1 MKEPKLKTVYV
12 CSNCGETSPR
22 WMGRCPSCGSWNTMN
37 EDVVAEAPKAGTAAA
52 KQAAAARPE
61 GVTTLTAK
69 RLSEISM
76 TEEKSRILTGISELD
91 RVLGGGIVL
100 GGVVLLSGEPG
111 VGKSTMLLQLCGAI
125 SNQHSVLY
133 ITGEESVR
141 QVKLRAARLKVP
153 QDNIFLAAENDVDEI
168 CGLIEKEKPDLVVID
183 SIQTMRCM
191 DISSSAGTVSQ
202 VKESAARLLAVA
214 KKQEIPMFIVGHVNK
229 DGAIAGPKVMEHIV
243 DTVLYFEGDKMLPY
257 RILRAA
263 KNRYGSTNEL
273 GMFDMT
279 GQGLAE
285 IENPSQ
291 MLLDGRPLG
300 VSGNCVAC
308 IMEGGRPILSEIQA
322 LATKTNFPAPRRACS
337 GYDYNRMNLL
347 IAVLEKRAGYFFGNL
362 DVYINI
368 VGGIALRDTACDLSV
383 CLSMVSS
390 LLDRPVSDK
399 LIAIGEVGLGGEV
412 RSVPNLEQRLH
423 EAERIGF
430 ERAVIPKHSLNHLS
444 PADYPGMQLIGA
456 AYITDA
462 INALKSDRL

>member
-291 MLLDGRPLG
+291 MLLEGRPLG
-300 VSGNCVAC
+300 VSGNYVAC
-308 IMEGGRPILSEIQA
+308 TMEGSRPILSEIQA

>member
-1 MKEPKLKTVYV
+1 MAKTKTVYV
-12 CSNCGETSPR
+12 CSNCGADSPK
-22 WMGRCPSCGSWNTMN
+22 WLGKCPNCGEWNTYV
-37 EDVVAEAPKAGTAAA
+37 EEIVTKEPAVK
-52 KQAAAARPE
+52 RPVPGIME
-61 GVTTLTAK
+61 GNKIRPVLLRDIT
-69 RLSEISM
+69 
-76 TEEKSRILTGISELD
+76 TEEEARIDLKDDELN
-91 RVLGGGIVL
+91 RVLGGGLVKGSLVL
-100 GGVVLLSGEPG
+100 IGGEPG
-111 VGKSTMLLQLCGAI
+111 IGKSTLVLQT
-125 SNQHSVLY
+125 VLGLTGLKTLY
-133 ITGEESVR
+133 VSGEESSR
-141 QVKLRAARLKVP
+141 QLKLRADRLSH
-153 QDNIFLAAENDVDEI
+153 DNPNCFILCETHLEQIFTQAANI
-168 CGLIEKEKPDLVVID
+168 QPDLMIID
-183 SIQTMRCM
+183 SIQT
-191 DISSSAGTVSQ
+191 IFTEVVESSPGSVSQ
-202 VKESAARLLAVA
+202 VRECSAAILKYAKESGVPVLL
-214 KKQEIPMFIVGHVNK
+214 IGHINK
-229 DGAIAGPKVMEHIV
+229 EGSIAGPKVLEHIV

-279 GQGLAE
+279 GTGLAE

-291 MLLDGRPLG
+291 MLLEGRPLG

-308 IMEGGRPILSEIQA
+308 TMEGSRPILSEIQA

-362 DVYINI
+362 DVYVNI
-368 VGGIALRDTACDLSV
+368 VGGIALRDTACDLAV

-430 ERAVIPKHSLNHLS
+430 ERAVIPKHSLAHLNA
-444 PADYPGMQLIGA
+444 ADYPGMKLVGA
-456 AYITDA
+456 AYIADA
-462 INALKSDRL
+462 INALKNDRL

>member
-1 MKEPKLKTVYV
+1 
-12 CSNCGETSPR
+12 
-22 WMGRCPSCGSWNTMN
+22 
-37 EDVVAEAPKAGTAAA
+37 
-52 KQAAAARPE
+52 
-61 GVTTLTAK
+61 
-69 RLSEISM
+69 
-76 TEEKSRILTGISELD
+76 
-91 RVLGGGIVL
+91 
-100 GGVVLLSGEPG
+100 
-111 VGKSTMLLQLCGAI
+111 
-125 SNQHSVLY
+125 
-133 ITGEESVR
+133 
-141 QVKLRAARLKVP
+141 
-153 QDNIFLAAENDVDEI
+153 
-168 CGLIEKEKPDLVVID
+168 
-183 SIQTMRCM
+183 
-191 DISSSAGTVSQ
+191 
-202 VKESAARLLAVA
+202 
-214 KKQEIPMFIVGHVNK
+214 
-229 DGAIAGPKVMEHIV
+229 MEHIV

-291 MLLDGRPLG
+291 MLLEGRPLG

-308 IMEGGRPILSEIQA
+308 TMEGSRPILSEIQA

-412 RSVPNLEQRLH
+412 RSVPHLETRLREAQRV
-423 EAERIGF
+423 GF
-430 ERAVIPKHSLNHLS
+430 DTAIVPKHNLNML
-444 PADYPGMQLIGA
+444 GA
-456 AYITDA
+456 AQFPGLRLVGVAYLREA
-462 INALKSDRL
+462 INAIKINK

>member
-1 MKEPKLKTVYV
+1 MRDRH
-12 CSNCGETSPR
+12 ETEIRLCMLQLRRDKPPLDGALPQLRQLEYHERGHCCRSSK
-22 WMGRCPSCGSWNTMN
+22 GRDSCCPAGCCGSSGGR
-37 EDVVAEAPKAGTAAA
+37 DHPDRPAA
-52 KQAAAARPE
+52 
-61 GVTTLTAK
+61 V
-69 RLSEISM
+69 

-191 DISSSAGTVSQ
+191 DISSSSGTVSQ

-279 GQGLAE
+279 GTGLAE

-291 MLLDGRPLG
+291 MLLEG
-300 VSGNCVAC
+300 VRWGS
-308 IMEGGRPILSEIQA
+308 P
-322 LATKTNFPAPRRACS
+322 ATVWPAPWRA
-337 GYDYNRMNLL
+337 
-347 IAVLEKRAGYFFGNL
+347 AVP
-362 DVYINI
+362 
-368 VGGIALRDTACDLSV
+368 S
-383 CLSMVSS
+383 
-390 LLDRPVSDK
+390 
-399 LIAIGEVGLGGEV
+399 
-412 RSVPNLEQRLH
+412 
-423 EAERIGF
+423 
-430 ERAVIPKHSLNHLS
+430 
-444 PADYPGMQLIGA
+444 
-456 AYITDA
+456 
-462 INALKSDRL
+462 

>member
-37 EDVVAEAPKAGTAAA
+37 EDVVAEAPKPGTAAA

-61 GVTTLTAK
+61 GVTSLTAK
-69 RLSEISM
+69 RLSEIST

-191 DISSSAGTVSQ
+191 DISSSSGTVSQ
-202 VKESAARLLAVA
+202 VRESAARLLAVA

-243 DTVLYFEGDKMLPY
+243 DTVLYFEGDKTLPY
-257 RILRAA
+257 RVLRAV
-263 KNRYGSTNEL
+263 KNRYGSTNEI

-279 GQGLAE
+279 GKGLE
-285 IENPSQ
+285 QIENPSQ
-291 MLLDGRPLG
+291 VMLEGRPIG
-300 VSGNCVAC
+300 ISGTCVAC
-308 IMEGGRPILSEIQA
+308 VMEGTRPVLSEIQA
-322 LATKTNFPAPRRACS
+322 LVTKTAFPSPRRTAS
-337 GYDYNRMNLL
+337 GFDYNRMYLL
-347 IAVLEKRAGYFFGNL
+347 LAVLEKRAGYVFGNQ

-368 VGGIALRDTACDLSV
+368 IGGLKLDETACDLPV
-383 CLSMVSS
+383 CLAMASS
-390 LLDRPVSDK
+390 LLDLPVPEK
-399 LIAIGEVGLGGEV
+399 TLAIGEVGLGGEV
-412 RSVPNLEQRLH
+412 RSVPHLETRLREAQRV
-423 EAERIGF
+423 GF
-430 ERAVIPKHSLNHLS
+430 DTAIVPKHNLNMLD
-444 PADYPGMQLIGA
+444 AAQFPGLRLVGV
-456 AYITDA
+456 AYLREA
-462 INALKSDRL
+462 INAIKINK

>member
-141 QVKLRAARLKVP
+141 QVKL
-153 QDNIFLAAENDVDEI
+153 
-168 CGLIEKEKPDLVVID
+168 IEKEKPDLVVID

-291 MLLDGRPLG
+291 MLLEGRPLG

-308 IMEGGRPILSEIQA
+308 TMEGSRPILSEIQA

>member
-37 EDVVAEAPKAGTAAA
+37 EDVVAEAPKAGTTAAR
-52 KQAAAARPE
+52 QAAAARQE

-69 RLSEISM
+69 RLSEIST

-125 SNQHSVLY
+125 SNQHTVLY

-153 QDNIFLAAENDVDEI
+153 QENIFLAAENDVDEI

-191 DISSSAGTVSQ
+191 DIASSSGTVSQ

-214 KKQEIPMFIVGHVNK
+214 KKQEIPMF
-229 DGAIAGPKVMEHIV
+229 V

-291 MLLDGRPLG
+291 MLLEGRPLG

-308 IMEGGRPILSEIQA
+308 TIEGSRPILSEIQA

-362 DVYINI
+362 DVYVNI

-412 RSVPNLEQRLH
+412 RSVPNLEQRLR

-430 ERAVIPKHSLNHLS
+430 ERAVVPKHSLAHLN
-444 PADYPGMQLIGA
+444 PADYPGMKLIGA
-456 AYITDA
+456 AYISDA
-462 INALKSDRL
+462 INALKTDRL